1 MKRIFIIVLI
11 GFVFSTV
18 RAQMDNSLKEG
29 MPNTVK
35 LASGEVIYDLNG
47 DWDAVWDTG
56 GSGTYQD
63 IIKIIQ
69 KEDQFVGV
77 YLLKGDYHLNK
88 GKEKVKG
95 KLKGNMIDEVSL
107 HDVELVAFELRWII
121 SQGSISKNGNEIII
135 KLVRE
140 YKGAT
145 SVRTLSLKRK

>member
-18 RAQMDNSLKEG
+18 RAQADNPLKGG
-29 MPNTVK
+29 MPNTLK

-56 GSGTYQD
+56 GWGTYQD
-63 IIKIIQ
+63 IIKINQ

-95 KLKGNMIDEVSL
+95 KLKDNMIVDVSL
-107 HDVELVAFELRWII
+107 HSVEQGAFESRWFL
-121 SQGSISKNGNEIII
+121 SQGSISKDGNEIII
-135 KLVRE
+135 KHVIE